1 MEMYLA
7 ASNQLRIA
15 SVVFVNIEFVFY
27 PSHVL
32 IHNRITRLLCSE
44 TGYPIKQFQESIRGG
59 R

>member
-7 ASNQLRIA
+7 ASNQLHIA
-15 SVVFVNIEFVFY
+15 FVYIEFVFY